1 MASGGYELVPT
12 DETDDNERG
21 RDNKGA
27 DNNDDDDDDIF
38 NTDLSQYKFE
48 KRPPRDPNRTQ
59 PFKPGASSTPF
70 GDGERMP
77 LSSRTRLPKE
87 KGPRFAETSFIEGEP
102 QQEETL
108 NERFAWQEVKDAFP
122 NAEKSRLKARSIT
135 APRAGLGGGGAVLEV
150 AMRGK
155 TNGIAFTHYQR
166 GTPKRLS
173 ISLFQKKSKQGST
186 LGKVLSLKTLKSNKM
201 LNSKKRLGK
210 LSKRTKRLQM
220 MKMNN
225 LLYVNGLVKEL

>member
-1 MASGGYELVPT
+1 MASGGYEPIPT

-27 DNNDDDDDDIF
+27 DNNDDDDDIF
-38 NTDLSQYKFE
+38 TTDLSQYKLE

-102 QQEETL
+102 QQEETF

-122 NAEKSRLKARSIT
+122 NAEKSRIKARSIT
-135 APRAGLGGGGAVLEV
+135 APRAGIGGGGAVLEV

-155 TNGIAFTHYQR
+155 DKWY
-166 GTPKRLS
+166 RLY
-173 ISLFQKKSKQGST
+173 T
-186 LGKVLSLKTLKSNKM
+186 
-201 LNSKKRLGK
+201 
-210 LSKRTKRLQM
+210 LSKGDAEKTINKSLP
-220 MKMNN
+220 KEIKA
-225 LLYVNGLVKEL
+225 GLDPWEGIKLKDAEIQQNA